1 MTWRE
6 RYQRASFRGVE
17 FAVRRSDAQVGRRTA
32 LHEYPQRDD
41 PWPEDMGRA
50 ARRFTVDGVL
60 VGVDYDQ
67 VRDRLIAALEAKG
80 PGLLVHPF
88 FGRRTVSLVGPVRIS
103 ESPSDQ
109 GGMAS
114 FSLDFVEAVGNAQ
127 PQARADT
134 AGALSEAAT
143 AVKSQARADFAKRFA
158 AAGKP
163 DFVRVSAAQGI
174 RDAMTAVQNAR
185 RGLLADASIL
195 SEFNAELRNVTGQ
208 AGALMNTPADLAAR
222 IQDAVGGVRGVAAV
236 PSGALASLRQ
246 LFGFR
251 LSGGSGG
258 AGATPSRLQDSTNRA
273 AISSLVV
280 ASAMSEA
287 VEVVAGLEFESYD
300 QAVSLRDDLGDNL
313 DALAMEADESAY
325 LPIVA
330 LRAALVR
337 DISARGADL
346 ARVARY
352 TPGATLP
359 ALVLAHRLYG
369 DAARDEALIARNPL
383 QVRHPGF
390 VPGGVSIEY
399 LRDTQ

>member
-60 VGVDYDQ
+60 VGADYDR
-67 VRDRLIAALEAKG
+67 VRDRLIAALETKG

-88 FGRRTVSLVGPVRIS
+88 FGRRTVSLAGPVRIS
-103 ESPSDQ
+103 ESPTDQ

-114 FSLDFVEAVGNAQ
+114 FSLDFVEAGGNAQ

-134 AGALSEAAT
+134 AGALGEAAA
-143 AVKSQARADFAKRFA
+143 AVKAQARADFAKRFA

-163 DFVRVSAAQGI
+163 DFVRASAAQGI

-195 SEFNAELRNVTGQ
+195 SDFNAELRNVTGQ
-208 AGALMNTPADLAAR
+208 AGSLMNTPADLAAR

-251 LSGGSGG
+251 LSVGS
-258 AGATPSRLQDSTNRA
+258 GATPSRQQDSANRA
-273 AISSLVV
+273 AISSLVS
-280 ASAMSEA
+280 ASAMAEA

-313 DALAMEADESAY
+313 DALAMTADESAY
-325 LPIVA
+325 LPVVA

-346 ARVARY
+346 ARVAHY